1 MKNAVIYY
9 SVGPLLYCPANHV
22 AIADSIITQK
32 FGSGY
37 SLALCLEDTIGDC
50 HVAQAENCL
59 IQSLNHIYQAQGHT
73 AFSLPRIFIRIRSAA
88 QMDSLLKRL
97 GSSRKIVSGFIIPK
111 LNLDNIDTYI
121 QMVLHINAF
130 YPERFYTMPILES
143 PSIAIPG
150 KRADVLFKIKER
162 LKGIEQYILNIRVGG
177 NDLCH
182 LFGFRRG
189 IRESI
194 HDIRPICN
202 IFADIITIFGTEY
215 VISGPV
221 WEYYSGDGWED
232 GLKQELSDDKLCG
245 FVGKTAIHP
254 KQVPLIRQAYCVS
267 KEDLEDA
274 QAVLGWQEDTPSFVS
289 GSIQKKRMNE
299 YKTHTN
305 WAQKIIYLSEAYG
318 VL

>member
-1 MKNAVIYY
+1 M
-9 SVGPLLYCPANHV
+9 
-22 AIADSIITQK
+22 
-32 FGSGY
+32 
-37 SLALCLEDTIGDC
+37 
-50 HVAQAENCL
+50 
-59 IQSLNHIYQAQGHT
+59 
-73 AFSLPRIFIRIRSAA
+73 
-88 QMDSLLKRL
+88 
-97 GSSRKIVSGFIIPK
+97 
-111 LNLDNIDTYI
+111 
-121 QMVLHINAF
+121 
-130 YPERFYTMPILES
+130 
-143 PSIAIPG
+143 
-150 KRADVLFKIKER
+150 
-162 LKGIEQYILNIRVGG
+162 GG

-305 WAQKIIYLSEAYG
+305 WAKKIIYLSEAYG